1 MHMTEPGTYVPRA
14 GDVVVRTAKS
24 LSLVLAPA
32 RWNQVCEDCRA
43 IIPRGELHGSR
54 PRLHICLKCVTPTR
68 PIS

>member
-1 MHMTEPGTYVPRA
+1 MTEAGAYVPRA
-14 GDVVVRTAKS
+14 GDLVVRKART
-24 LSLVLAPA
+24 LSMVLAAA

-43 IIPRGELHGSR
+43 IIPRGELHASR